1 MANKPGGAN
10 FFPDVPAF
18 PSMGTFQPV
27 YGKFDLTTYLQG
39 ASDYEIMAFLVGK
52 YNACLEAYGTITKL
66 STDTITAC
74 KQLQEW
80 INSWFDNLDVQE
92 ELNKKIDSMVADG
105 SFGRLLHQTFDE
117 QINQQTASAVTAWL
131 VANVTPTGSVVVVDK
146 SLSVEGAGADARV
159 TGTYI
164 DKLAIAN
171 TGVDIGVALSVVS
184 AGKLRATVTLS
195 GDGYIFKQNKFFSA
209 DPGGNTLTT
218 DFDVPSDYTY
228 SIYLNPNKTIG
239 CVRLDE
245 YIPINAVILWIGFL
259 QTDGHVISVVY
270 DANGII
276 GDKTLSSAVSP
287 ANAKATGTY
296 IGKLAIANTGVD
308 IGVALSVV
316 SAGKLRASIT
326 MAGDG
331 YLFTQNNFNWANTGT
346 NPFEVE
352 FYVPGDYTYVIY
364 LNSNKTIGC
373 VRLGEYIPIN
383 SIIIWIG
390 FLQTNGN
397 IISVIFDANNMV
409 LNRIV
414 DDIDAIKKQNSH
426 NIGSNTASIFNKVVC
441 CGDSYTSGHISTSAQ
456 YNETNEDFAWPKYAA
471 HITGNEYVNCGH
483 SGANVLTWQTAPR
496 GLPKAKASGV
506 SQCYIIGL
514 GLNDIAVGTERYV
527 KLGTS
532 ADIGTNAQTYYGG
545 YSKIIRE
552 LHSISPKA
560 IIFCQTMP
568 MASGLQLQYNDAI
581 RTIVS
586 EYASTYNTKLLNLN
600 DYDSYYR
607 MTTVAQNASN
617 GHYTAAGYQQLAQ
630 ILCYA
635 ISDYVNTHPKEFYD
649 VNTIP
654 YDSTT

>member
-1 MANKPGGAN
+1 MTNKPGKAN

-27 YGKFDLTTYLQG
+27 YGKFDLTTYIQG

-52 YNACLEAYGTITKL
+52 YNACLEAYRNITKL

-74 KQLQEW
+74 KQLQDW

-117 QINQQTASAVTAWL
+117 QINQQTTSAVTAWL
-131 VANVTPTGSVVVVDK
+131 VANVTPTGSAVVVDK
-146 SLSVEGAGADARV
+146 SLSVEGAAADSRV
-159 TGTYI
+159 TGTYTN
-164 DKLAIAN
+164 KLAIAN
-171 TGVDIGVALSVVS
+171 TGINIGVTISTAS
-184 AGKLRATVTLS
+184 AGKLKASVTM
-195 GDGYIFKQNKFFSA
+195 
-209 DPGGNTLTT
+209 T
-218 DFDVPSDYTY
+218 
-228 SIYLNPNKTIG
+228 
-239 CVRLDE
+239 
-245 YIPINAVILWIGFL
+245 
-259 QTDGHVISVVY
+259 
-270 DANGII
+270 
-276 GDKTLSSAVSP
+276 
-287 ANAKATGTY
+287 
-296 IGKLAIANTGVD
+296 
-308 IGVALSVV
+308 
-316 SAGKLRASIT
+316 
-326 MAGDG
+326 GDG
-331 YLFTQNNFNWANTGT
+331 YLFTQNNFNWANTGS
-346 NPFEVE
+346 NPLEVE
-352 FYVPGDYTYVIY
+352 FDAPGDYTYAVY
-364 LNSNKTIGC
+364 LNANKTIGC

-390 FLQTNGN
+390 FLQTSGNIISVIYDANGIIGDKTLSSSVSPANAKATGTYTNKLAIANTGLNIGVTISTASAGKLKASVTMTGDGYLFTQNNFNWANTGSNPLEVEFDAPGDYTYAVYLNANKTIGCVRLGEYIPINSIIIWIGFLQTSGN

-414 DDIDAIKKQNSH
+414 DDIDVIKKQNSQT
-426 NIGSNTASIFNKVVC
+426 IGSNTASIFNKVVC

-456 YNETNEDFAWPKYAA
+456 YNETNEAFAWPKYAA
-471 HITGNEYVNCGH
+471 HITGNEYVNCGR
-483 SGANVLTWQTAPR
+483 SGANVLTWQTDPR

-527 KLGTS
+527 ELGTS
-532 ADIGTNAQTYYGG
+532 ADIGTDAQTYYGG

-568 MASGLQLQYNDAI
+568 MASGLQLQYNEAI

-600 DYDSYYR
+600 DYDSYYS

>member
-1 MANKPGGAN
+1 MANKPGTAN
-10 FFPDVPAF
+10 FFPDVPTF

-27 YGKFDLTTYLQG
+27 YGKFDLTTYIQG

-92 ELNKKIDSMVADG
+92 ELNKKIDGMVADG

-117 QINQQTASAVTAWL
+117 QINQQTTSAVTTWL
-131 VANVTPTGSVVVVDK
+131 VANVTPTGSAVVVDK
-146 SLSVEGAGADARV
+146 SLSIEGAAADGRV

-164 DKLAIAN
+164 DKLSIAN
-171 TGVDIGVALSVVS
+171 TGVDIDVTISAVS
-184 AGKLRATVTLS
+184 TGKLRATVTLS
-195 GDGYIFKQNKFFSA
+195 GDGYIFTQNKFYSA
-209 DPGGNTLTT
+209 ETGGNTLTI
-218 DFDVPSDYTY
+218 DFNVPSDYTY
-228 SIYLNPNKTIG
+228 SIYMTPDRTIG
-239 CVRLDE
+239 CVRLGE

-259 QTDGHVISVVY
+259 QPNGNIISVVY

-276 GDKTLSSAVSP
+276 GDKTLSNSKYP

-296 IGKLAIANTGVD
+296 IGKIPIANTGLNV
-308 IGVALSVV
+308 GVTISAV
-316 SAGKLRASIT
+316 STGKLRASVT
-326 MAGDG
+326 MTGDG
-331 YLFTQNNFNWANTGT
+331 YLFTQNNFIWANTGN
-346 NPFEVE
+346 NPLAVE
-352 FYVPGDYTYVIY
+352 FDVPGDYTYIIY
-364 LNSNKTIGC
+364 LNTNKTIGC
-373 VRLGEYIPIN
+373 VRLGEYIPVN

-390 FLQTNGN
+390 FLQTSGN
-397 IISVIFDANNMV
+397 IISIIFDANNMV

-414 DDIDAIKKQNSH
+414 DDIDVIKKQNLQT
-426 NIGSNTASIFNKVVC
+426 IGSNTASIFNKVVC

-456 YNETNEDFAWPKYAA
+456 YNETTEAFAWPKYAA
-471 HITGNEYVNCGH
+471 HITGNEYINCGC
-483 SGANVLTWQTAPR
+483 SGANVLTWQTDSR

-514 GLNDIAVGTERYV
+514 GLNDIAVDTERYV
-527 KLGTS
+527 TLGTS
-532 ADIGTNAQTYYGG
+532 ADIGTDAQTYYGG

-552 LHSISPKA
+552 LHSISPNA

-568 MASGLQLQYNDAI
+568 MASGLQLQYNEAI
-581 RTIVS
+581 RAIVS
-586 EYASTYNTKLLNLN
+586 NYASTYNTKLLNLN
-600 DYDSYYR
+600 DYDGYYR

-635 ISDYVNTHPKEFYD
+635 ISDYINAHPKEFYD